1 MNSLMR
7 KFKRVYKDST
17 KANYKSKII
26 PDLSP
31 LFTQS
36 ELQKSTMKNG
46 ARVLNEAINITT
58 KKTHTKIEIVA
69 ASITA
74 PAGSTTPSPSPSNE
88 SYVWSSSSS
97 RDFNDTSLVS
107 SSLSAPSTTKA
118 KLNKYIEICKDKANK
133 HGFNLQTEIHQV
145 LASKGIILL
154 KKGQSCSEL
163 VRYIDA
169 ESLLNNI
176 QSDAINRNIKVD
188 TRIYL
193 ELATLLRDINDRTDR
208 QALKFELN
216 KLYEIATKEDGMII
230 EMFVNLV
237 TKLPNFQRLSPVG
250 EMELTV
256 NFLDPILTH
265 IFHCPDS
272 NKHLVWLN
280 RQDDNTTVCRPD
292 ATMVALPQKAENVTL
307 GYVEVK
313 SLDAQS
319 DPELAFM
326 DLVRLGTFSRS
337 LMLRKP
343 NRKVLV
349 IQCVGYTMI
358 FYLVSEHSDGF
369 IQMVE
374 ILTIDV
380 LKEITEIGGLLQK
393 IDDLKRLFL
402 LYEHQLEPRYINVR
416 APEDDLTSTME
427 TINPKRRKR
436 RIPSFSLVAYT
447 GRSFR

>member
-1 MNSLMR
+1 
-7 KFKRVYKDST
+7 
-17 KANYKSKII
+17 
-26 PDLSP
+26 
-31 LFTQS
+31 
-36 ELQKSTMKNG
+36 MKNG
-46 ARVLNEAINITT
+46 ARVLNEAINTTT
-58 KKTHTKIEIVA
+58 KKLVLRLKLSTQ
-69 ASITA
+69 TA

-97 RDFNDTSLVS
+97 RDINDPYSIS
-107 SSLSAPSTTKA
+107 PPLSAPSTTKA

-193 ELATLLRDINDRTDR
+193 KLATLLRDINDRTDR
-208 QALKFELN
+208 RALKFELN

-313 SLDAQS
+313 PLDAQS

-326 DLVRLGTFSRS
+326 DLVRLGTFARS
-337 LMLRKP
+337 LMLRKS

-349 IQCVGYTMI
+349 IQCVGYTMV
-358 FYLVSEHSDGF
+358 FYLVSEHSDG
-369 IQMVE
+369 ITQMAE
-374 ILTIDV
+374 ILTIDAP
-380 LKEITEIGGLLQK
+380 KEITEVGGLLQK

-402 LYEHQLEPRYINVR
+402 LYDHQLEPRYINVR

-436 RIPSFSLVAYT
+436 RIPSFSLV
-447 GRSFR
+447 

>member
-1 MNSLMR
+1 
-7 KFKRVYKDST
+7 
-17 KANYKSKII
+17 
-26 PDLSP
+26 
-31 LFTQS
+31 
-36 ELQKSTMKNG
+36 MKNG

-436 RIPSFSLVAYT
+436 RIPSFSLV
-447 GRSFR
+447 